1 MKFLIVST
9 DYPEFLDA
17 LYAAQPGLSARS
29 YDEQLRALDD
39 TLFGVSDFYPRNLR
53 ALGHQAHEVHF
64 NNAAL
69 QRAWAAEH
77 GVRMAGR
84 NALTLSWRR
93 GWIPWLSFDAHRGL
107 YDVLAAQIEHHRPD
121 VLLTHA
127 IAGIDPRFWNRMR
140 GQYRLLAGQI
150 ASPLAPDADLR
161 PFDLMLSSLPNFV
174 ERFRGASLRAELFR
188 LAFDPVVLERLAQPA
203 SAHADARDNVG
214 NIAPDPRVSA
224 RDSRD
229 NARDS
234 RDNAR
239 DDGERGAAGECAVSF
254 VGSLSPHHAD
264 RIGWLEEVCA
274 DGAVT
279 VWGPGVEGLR
289 DGSPVRRAYRGA
301 AWGRAM
307 YQILRDSRIS
317 LNHHIGLSGPYANNM
332 RLYEATGVGTL
343 LITDAKR
350 NLSEM
355 FEPGREVV
363 VYNSPQECRE
373 RIRYYLQHEDERR
386 AIARAGQQRTLREHT
401 YEQRMRQLVSLV
413 EGVTR

>member
-1 MKFLIVST
+1 MKFLIVNT

-39 TLFGVSDFYPRNLR
+39 SLFGVSDFYPRNLR
-53 ALGHQAHEVHF
+53 ALGHEAHEVHF
-64 NNAAL
+64 NNDSL
-69 QRAWAAEH
+69 QRTWAAEH
-77 GVRMAGR
+77 GARMAGR
-84 NALTLSWRR
+84 NALALSWRR

-121 VLLTHA
+121 VLLTHV

-150 ASPLAPDADLR
+150 ASPLAGDADLR

-174 ERFRGASLRAELFR
+174 ERFRAAGLRAELFR
-188 LAFDPVVLERLAQPA
+188 LAFDPLVLERLAQPA
-203 SAHADARDNVG
+203 VDDDSAG
-214 NIAPDPRVSA
+214 S
-224 RDSRD
+224 
-229 NARDS
+229 NA
-234 RDNAR
+234 NGG
-239 DDGERGAAGECAVSF
+239 GERGAASECAVSF
-254 VGSLSPHHAD
+254 VGSLSPHHAG

-274 DGAVT
+274 DGAVQ

-289 DGSPVRRAYRGA
+289 DDSPIRRAYRGP
-301 AWGRAM
+301 AWGRGM

-350 NLSEM
+350 NLAEM

-363 VYNSPQECRE
+363 VYNTPQECRE
-373 RIRYYLQHEDERR
+373 RIRYYLQHEDERL